1 MLPPDDLG
9 SSQVRD
15 VGNTDL
21 GSRLEDHPTD
31 VSPPEPFV
39 SRVRVEVGVGVTVV
53 SSVSSGP
60 PLDGSLNGTGSGT
73 CEDVFEGSRGGVR
86 SVGPQ
91 SLRGCQ
97 KGMSAAYTW
106 KEMRRAPTNV
116 ITSGN
121 SQTGDEV
128 VDDGP
133 DGSLGVPVDIE
144 HTIDGQGGGD
154 SQGEERNP
162 SEGGGVSHYKGPRR
176 EARSLDS
183 LNVLE
188 QVAPSNRRQSLLSL
202 NRSGDVVVRDINV
215 GRDIGRVER
224 LDTKLGL
231 ALVLLCD
238 RNRVGRRLSVHSSK
252 GGIGHVGGV

>member
-1 MLPPDDLG
+1 VNEQQPSSSGKEETSLPVTPTETSNTHGEEQSHDQKQRQIVVVLPPDDLR
-9 SSQVRD
+9 SSQVGD
-15 VGNTDL
+15 IGDTDL

-39 SRVRVEVGVGVTVV
+39 GRVRVEVGVGVTVV

-91 SLRGCQ
+91 S
-97 KGMSAAYTW
+97 
-106 KEMRRAPTNV
+106 V

-162 SEGGGVSHYKGPRR
+162 
-176 EARSLDS
+176 

-202 NRSGDVVVRDINV
+202 NRAGDVVVRNINV

-224 LDTKLGL
+224 LDTELGL

-238 RNRVGRRLSVHSSK
+238 RNRVGGRLSVHGSK
-252 GGIGHVGGV
+252 GGVGHVGGV